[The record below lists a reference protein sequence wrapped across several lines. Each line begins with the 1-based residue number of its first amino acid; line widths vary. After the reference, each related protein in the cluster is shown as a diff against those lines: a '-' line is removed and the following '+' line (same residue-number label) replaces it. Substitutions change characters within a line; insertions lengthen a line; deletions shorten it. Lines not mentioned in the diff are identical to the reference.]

1 MLQLS
6 IEHVVTHP
14 LILDAAEHLVLC
26 TVSESELQYCIEIE
40 HDWNI
45 QYYLTKRPTE
55 NKSESK
61 FTTFS
66 TGRHGCKR

>member
-26 TVSESELQYCIEIE
+26 VVTVPESEYNTALKSSTIGIF
-40 HDWNI
+40 NI
-45 QYYLTKRPTE
+45 T
-55 NKSESK
+55 
-61 FTTFS
+61 
-66 TGRHGCKR
+66 